1 MVCIKQPSNVLY
13 PTGGIPYTP
22 LEFFAHMDF
31 AMKLYIV
38 SISMLSLANS
48 SMQ

>member
-1 MVCIKQPSNVLY
+1 MYPLLSVDVHKPYMPSEL
-13 PTGGIPYTP
+13 
-22 LEFFAHMDF
+22 FAHMDF

-38 SISMLSLANS
+38 CISLLSLANS